1 MTLGPCLPDS
11 QKPRNAMSLKMSRD
25 TGSGTG
31 CIDIPPYVTI
41 VPPSLHVRVGGL
53 VVYERVDE

>member
-1 MTLGPCLPDS
+1 
-11 QKPRNAMSLKMSRD
+11 MSLKMSRD